1 MKLNAEGTLEN
12 PFIGCRRC
20 KAGNC
25 EYLSVQSI
33 TAAESLRRKDR
44 DEEAFFVLISFVLK
58 FSGAAKNGSF
68 FLPLGL
74 TVQRLIKDH
83 CKEENEYGK

>member
-12 PFIGCRRC
+12 PFTGCRRC

-58 FSGAAKNGSF
+58 FSGAANNGSF
-68 FLPLGL
+68 FTFGADR
-74 TVQRLIKDH
+74 TAAYQRSLQG
-83 CKEENEYGK
+83 GKRIW